1 MIDYFKKWL
10 AVIQKKWYNV
20 GNIHS
25 INEVPMKMLK
35 RFALYYKPQMKLFIA
50 DMVCALLLSVCDLI
64 YPMITRNMLNI
75 YIPNNQLRLLVTWAV
90 LLLLI
95 YLFKTALN
103 YFVSY
108 YGHLVGVGM
117 QADMRRDV
125 FAHLQ
130 KLPVTYFDNNKTG
143 TIMSRI
149 VSDLMDI
156 SELAHHGPE
165 DVFISVI
172 TIVGAFLMMSSIYF
186 PLAIIVVVFLPV
198 MVIFAAKLRIKMSE
212 AFTQTRV
219 EIGEINAGLENSIAG
234 IRVAKAYTS
243 ENYENKQF
251 EAGNQKFVKARAKAY
266 KVMAVF
272 HSGTTFIGD
281 FLQVVLYVAGGLFCA
296 FGKIDVGDFA
306 AFILYIGVFM
316 NPVRRLISFVEQYQ
330 NGMTGFKR
338 FTEIMDYPEE
348 TDAPDAVEM
357 GRAKGEIAFH
367 DVSFRYEEGKDVLT
381 HLSFQLD
388 AGKTLALVGPSGGGK
403 TTICHLIPRFYE
415 VLEGVVCLDGTDIR
429 KLTRESLRKNIGIVA
444 QDVFL
449 FNATIYEN
457 ISYGSPDATREQVE
471 EAARR
476 ANILEYIASLPD
488 GFDTI
493 VGERGVKLS
502 GGQKQRVAIAR
513 VFLKNPPV
521 LILDEATSA
530 LDNATEMMIQ
540 QSLEELCKG
549 RTTLVVAHRLTTIK
563 NADEILVITDNG
575 IEERGNHESLLAKN
589 GIYANLWRG
598 MAQTK

>member
-1 MIDYFKKWL
+1 
-10 AVIQKKWYNV
+10 
-20 GNIHS
+20 
-25 INEVPMKMLK
+25 MLK
-35 RFALYYKPQMKLFIA
+35 RFAVYYKSQMKLFIA
-50 DMVCALLLSVCDLI
+50 DLVCALLLAICDLV
-64 YPMITRNMLNI
+64 YPMITRNMLNE
-75 YIPNNQLRLLVTWAV
+75 YIPQNQIR
-90 LLLLI
+90 LLLI
-95 YLFKTALN
+95 WAVILLSIYLIKTALN

-130 KLPVTYFDNNKTG
+130 KLPITYFDNNKTG

-165 DVFISVI
+165 DIFISVI
-172 TIVGAFLMMSSIYF
+172 TLIGAFIMMCTIYA
-186 PLAIIVVVFLPV
+186 PLAVIVVLALPV
-198 MVIFAAKLRIKMSE
+198 MIIFASKLRVKMRES
-212 AFTQTRV
+212 FTATRV

-234 IRVAKAYTS
+234 IRVSKAYTS
-243 ENYENKQF
+243 GDYENEQF
-251 EAGNQKFVKARAKAY
+251 ARGNKKFVAARAKAY
-266 KVMAVF
+266 KVMAQF

-281 FLQVVLYVAGGLFCA
+281 FLQIVLYVAGGLFCA
-296 FGKIDVGDFA
+296 AGKIDIGDFT
-306 AFILYIGVFM
+306 AFVLYIGVFM

-330 NGMTGFKR
+330 NGMTGFRR
-338 FTEIMDYPEE
+338 FTEIMDYPAEE
-348 TDAPDAVEM
+348 DAPDAEVI
-357 GRAKGEIAFH
+357 GRAEGEIEFR
-367 DVSFRYEEGKDVLT
+367 DVSFRYEEGKDVLD
-381 HLSFQLD
+381 HLSFKLD

-415 VLEGVVCLDGTDIR
+415 ILGGTVSLDGRDIR
-429 KLTRESLRKNIGIVA
+429 KLTLDSLRRNIGMVA

-457 ISYGSPDATREQVE
+457 ICYGTPDATPEQVK
-471 EAARR
+471 EAAQR
-476 ANILEYIASLPD
+476 ANILEYIESLPD

-513 VFLKNPPV
+513 VFLKNPPI

-530 LDNATEMMIQ
+530 LDNATELMIQ

-563 NADEILVITDNG
+563 HADEILVITDNG
-575 IEERGNHESLLAKN
+575 IEERGNHASLLEKN
-589 GIYANLWRG
+589 GLYAGLWNG
-598 MAQTK
+598 MSQTR

>member
-1 MIDYFKKWL
+1 MI
-10 AVIQKKWYNV
+10 
-20 GNIHS
+20 
-25 INEVPMKMLK
+25 K
-35 RFALYYKPQMKLFIA
+35 RFAAYYRSQMKLFIA
-50 DMVCALLLSVCDLI
+50 DLICALLLAVCDLI
-64 YPMITRNMLNI
+64 YPMITRNMLNE
-75 YIPNNQLRLLVTWAV
+75 YIPNNQLRLLVIWAV
-90 LLLLI
+90 ILLAI
-95 YLFKTALN
+95 YLVKTALN

-117 QADMRRDV
+117 QAEMRRDV

-165 DVFISVI
+165 DIFISVI
-172 TIVGAFLMMSSIYF
+172 TIIGAFIMMSTIYL

-198 MVIFAAKLRIKMSE
+198 MVVFASRLRVKMSE
-212 AFTQTRV
+212 AFTETRV

-234 IRVAKAYTS
+234 IRVSKAYTS
-243 ENYENKQF
+243 GDYENEQF
-251 EAGNQKFVKARAKAY
+251 EKGNGKFVTARAKAY
-266 KVMAVF
+266 KVMAQF

-281 FLQVVLYVAGGLFCA
+281 FLQIVLYVAGGLFCA

-338 FTEIMDYPEE
+338 FTEIMDYPAEE
-348 TDAPDAVEM
+348 DAPDAAEM
-357 GRAKGEIAFH
+357 GRAKGEIEFR
-367 DVSFRYEEGKDVLT
+367 DVSFRYEEGKDVLD
-381 HLSFQLD
+381 HLSFKLD

-415 VLEGVVCLDGTDIR
+415 ILDGSVSLDGVDIR
-429 KLTRESLRKNIGIVA
+429 KLTRTSLRKNIGMVA

-457 ISYGSPDATREQVE
+457 ICYGTPDATEEQVK

-476 ANILEYIASLPD
+476 ANILEYIESLPD
-488 GFDTI
+488 GFDTV

-513 VFLKNPPV
+513 VFLKNPPI

-530 LDNATEMMIQ
+530 LDNATELAIQ

-563 NADEILVITDNG
+563 NADEILVITDRG
-575 IEERGNHESLLAKN
+575 IEERGNHEVLLQKN
-589 GIYANLWRG
+589 GIYAGLWHG
-598 MAQTK
+598 MSQVR

>member
-1 MIDYFKKWL
+1 
-10 AVIQKKWYNV
+10 
-20 GNIHS
+20 
-25 INEVPMKMLK
+25 MKMLK
-35 RFALYYKPQMKLFIA
+35 RFAVYYKPQMKLFIA

-117 QADMRRDV
+117 QANMRRDV

-172 TIVGAFLMMSSIYF
+172 TIVGAFIMMSSIYF

-198 MVIFAAKLRIKMSE
+198 MVVFASKLRIKMSE

-243 ENYENKQF
+243 ENYENEQF
-251 EAGNQKFVKARAKAY
+251 EAGNQKFVKARSKAY

-296 FGKIDVGDFA
+296 FGKIDIGDFT
-306 AFILYIGVFM
+306 AFVLYIGVFM

-338 FTEIMDYPEE
+338 FAEIMDYPEE
-348 TDAPDAVEM
+348 KDAPDAVEM
-357 GRAKGEIAFH
+357 GRAKGEIAFR
-367 DVSFRYEEGKDVLT
+367 DVSFHYEEGKEVLN

-415 VLEGVVCLDGTDIR
+415 VLEGMVCLDGMDIR

-575 IEERGNHESLLAKN
+575 IEERGNHKSLLEKN

>member
-1 MIDYFKKWL
+1 
-10 AVIQKKWYNV
+10 
-20 GNIHS
+20 
-25 INEVPMKMLK
+25 MLK
-35 RFALYYKPQMKLFIA
+35 RFAVYYRSQMKLFIA
-50 DMVCALLLSVCDLI
+50 DLVCALLLAVCDLI

-75 YIPNNQLRLLVTWAV
+75 YIPNNQIK
-90 LLLLI
+90 LLLI
-95 YLFKTALN
+95 WAVILLSIYLLKTALN

-108 YGHLVGVGM
+108 WGHLVGVAM

-165 DVFISVI
+165 DIFISVI
-172 TIVGAFLMMSSIYF
+172 TIIGAFIMMSSIYF
-186 PLAIIVVVFLPV
+186 PLAVIVVLALPI
-198 MVIFAAKLRIKMSE
+198 MVIFASKLRVKMGE
-212 AFTQTRV
+212 AFTATRV

-243 ENYENKQF
+243 GDYENRQF
-251 EAGNQKFVKARAKAY
+251 AKGNKKFVTARSKAY
-266 KVMAVF
+266 KVMAQF

-281 FLQVVLYVAGGLFCA
+281 FLQIVLYVAGGLFCA
-296 FGKIDVGDFA
+296 AGKIDIGDFT
-306 AFILYIGVFM
+306 AFVLYIGVFM

-330 NGMTGFKR
+330 NGMTGFRR
-338 FTEIMDYPEE
+338 FTEIMDYPAEE
-348 TDAPDAVEM
+348 DAPDAAEM
-357 GRAKGEIAFH
+357 GRAKGEIEFK
-367 DVSFRYEEGKDVLT
+367 DVSFRYEEGKDVLRS
-381 HLSFQLD
+381 LSFKLD

-403 TTICHLIPRFYE
+403 TTICHLIPRFYDI
-415 VLEGVVCLDGTDIR
+415 LEGSVTLDGCDIR
-429 KLTRESLRKNIGIVA
+429 RITLESLRQNIGMVA

-457 ISYGSPDATREQVE
+457 ICYGTPDATMEQVR
-471 EAARR
+471 EAAER
-476 ANILEYIASLPD
+476 ANILSYIESLPD
-488 GFDTI
+488 GFNTI

-513 VFLKNPPV
+513 VFLKNPPI

-530 LDNATEMMIQ
+530 LDNATELMIQ

-575 IEERGNHESLLAKN
+575 IEERGDHASLLAQN
-589 GIYANLWRG
+589 GIYAGLWNG
-598 MAQTK
+598 MSQTR

>member
-1 MIDYFKKWL
+1 MI
-10 AVIQKKWYNV
+10 
-20 GNIHS
+20 
-25 INEVPMKMLK
+25 K
-35 RFALYYKPQMKLFIA
+35 RFASYYKSQMKLFIA
-50 DMVCALLLSVCDLI
+50 DLVCALLLAVCDLI
-64 YPMITRNMLNI
+64 YPMITRNMLNE

-90 LLLLI
+90 ILLLI
-95 YLFKTALN
+95 YLVKMALN

-165 DVFISVI
+165 DIFISVI
-172 TIVGAFLMMSSIYF
+172 TIVGAFIMMSTIYF
-186 PLAIIVVVFLPV
+186 PLAVIVVIFLPV
-198 MVIFAAKLRIKMSE
+198 MVIFASRLRVKMGE
-212 AFTQTRV
+212 AFTATRV

-234 IRVAKAYTS
+234 IRVAKAYTTAD
-243 ENYENKQF
+243 YENAQF
-251 EAGNQKFVKARAKAY
+251 EKGNKRFVTARNAAY
-266 KVMAVF
+266 KVMAQF

-281 FLQVVLYVAGGLFCA
+281 FLQIVLYVAGGLFCA
-296 FGKIDVGDFA
+296 FGKINIADFA

-338 FTEIMDYPEE
+338 FTEIMDYPAEE
-348 TDAPDAVEM
+348 DAPDAAEM
-357 GRAKGEIAFH
+357 GRAKGEIEFR
-367 DVSFRYEEGKDVLT
+367 DVSFRYEEGKDVLD
-381 HLSFQLD
+381 HLSFKLD

-415 VLEGVVCLDGTDIR
+415 ILDGSVSLDGVDIR
-429 KLTRESLRKNIGIVA
+429 KLTRTSLRKNIGMVA

-457 ISYGSPDATREQVE
+457 ICYGTPDATMEQVR
-471 EAARR
+471 EAAER
-476 ANILEYIASLPD
+476 ANILEYIESLPD
-488 GFDTI
+488 GFSTI

-513 VFLKNPPV
+513 VFLKNPPI

-530 LDNATEMMIQ
+530 LDNATELAIQ

-563 NADEILVITDNG
+563 NADEILVITDRG
-575 IEERGNHESLLAKN
+575 IEERGNHETLLQKN
-589 GIYANLWRG
+589 GIYAGLWHG
-598 MAQTK
+598 MSQVR